1 MHKTDHQKGVRTL
14 KIDAVF
20 EGGGVKGIGFAGAI
34 SEVEKAGYKFENIAG
49 ASAGAIVAALL
60 AVGYTSAEIK
70 NELEKLDY
78 NKFKD
83 VSRLGKLISILFKY
97 GIYKGDYFENW
108 LEGLLERKGITTF
121 GQLIT
126 EYPEEKYKYKLQ
138 VVASDIT
145 NKRLLIL
152 PQDLKHFG
160 FDPEQ
165 FSIARAVRMSMSIP
179 LFFRPVKLTDN
190 NGKDH
195 IIVDGGVLSNYPIWL
210 LDDNTSDPPWPTFG
224 FKLMEPNRR
233 ELGKGE
239 SGYVKNIVSYFQAL
253 IGTMLEAHDKLHISE
268 SKGDYDRTIG
278 VPTTITVNGMD
289 KDIKTTAFN
298 ITTEESL
305 LLYRNGEETAKEF
318 LKNWD
323 FEKWKED
330 YRR

>member
-1 MHKTDHQKGVRTL
+1 MRGVIKL
-14 KIDAVF
+14 KVDAVF

-49 ASAGAIVAALL
+49 TSAGAIVAALL
-60 AVGYTSAEIK
+60 AVGYTSQEIK
-70 NELEKLDY
+70 NELEKLNY
-78 NKFKD
+78 NNFKD
-83 VSRLGKLISILFKY
+83 VGRLGKSLSIIFQY
-97 GIYKGDYFENW
+97 GMYKGDFFENW
-108 LEGLLERKGITTF
+108 MEELLAKKGITTF

-160 FDPEQ
+160 FDPDQ

-179 LFFRPVKLTDN
+179 LFFKPVKLIDN
-190 NGKDH
+190 NGKEH

-210 LDDNTSDPPWPTFG
+210 LDDNTSNPPWPTFG

-233 ELGKGE
+233 ELSKGE
-239 SGYVKNIVSYFQAL
+239 SGYVKNIVSFFQAL

-278 VPTTITVNGMD
+278 VPTTITVNGID

-298 ITTEESL
+298 ITEEESL
-305 LLYRNGEETAKEF
+305 LLYKNGEETARIF
-318 LKNWD
+318 LENWD
-323 FEKWKED
+323 FEKWKKD
-330 YRR
+330 YRL